1 MKLQTPA
8 NDDNGPPTAW
18 IHVCHHHWNPK
29 IAPANSAPS
38 PVQSYRPLTNIPATP
53 PARENV
59 PYDSGGIQNRFGLLG
74 SNIKPDVSGNFESEP
89 SGLVMSTTQLARVQ
103 NTDHEP
109 IPFASTG
116 PSLGAL
122 EGKNLRLAPTP
133 SSQSS
138 HADVVSRVRAALA
151 IVPTATIVSPA
162 TPVVSPSL
170 DTPMLDPHIATNN
183 GSKRKGKEPVGTC
196 LRVSKPSSKQSNQPK
211 LSKKHHVN
219 PDESSLVAALLE
231 YDITPEEIAWRFGR
245 PVP

>member
-1 MKLQTPA
+1 VKLQTPA

-122 EGKNLRLAPTP
+122 EGKNLRLAPPTFLSIITCGCCVSSSSSPSNCSHCHHCITSYSSCFPSIRYFYVGSSHRHQQRFKAQGEGARRNLP
-133 SSQSS
+133 SSVQT
-138 HADVVSRVRAALA
+138 L
-151 IVPTATIVSPA
+151 
-162 TPVVSPSL
+162 
-170 DTPMLDPHIATNN
+170 
-183 GSKRKGKEPVGTC
+183 
-196 LRVSKPSSKQSNQPK
+196 
-211 LSKKHHVN
+211 
-219 PDESSLVAALLE
+219 
-231 YDITPEEIAWRFGR
+231 F
-245 PVP
+245 